1 MTIDTSNWDK
11 VTLGDIA
18 QSLTIATKD
27 PLSEGFERYVGL
39 EHIEPGNIH
48 IKSWGNVADGTTFT
62 RVFRKGQVLFG
73 KRRAYQKKASMA
85 EFDGICSGDIL
96 VCEAIKGAVVPELL
110 PFIVQ
115 SDRFF
120 EHAIKTSAGSLSPR
134 TKFKDLAKFTFKLP
148 AKSVDQKRIAD
159 LLWSIDKTV
168 VNYEALLNCALN
180 TRSAVLKTIYSI
192 SKIKKVCISDLPI
205 QEINGMWKTEE
216 KDDVVEAA
224 IIRSTEI
231 QPFGEIAYDTAQIH
245 VVKKT
250 QLMDRQLIRGDIVV
264 ERSGG
269 GPDQPVG
276 RVCYFDRQ
284 DGNYTFSN
292 FTSAIR
298 VADHNVI
305 LPKYLLNFLLFFYEI
320 KGTDRLQKQTTG
332 IRNLDYD
339 LYRKIRIPLREI
351 GDQKKCIDTI
361 ENIEFNRKKIFSQI
375 VVTKNLQKQIINQ
388 IFG

>member
-1 MTIDTSNWDK
+1 MKIDTSDWDK

-73 KRRAYQKKASMA
+73 KRRAYQKKAAMA

-96 VCEAIKGAVVPELL
+96 VCEAIKGTVLPELL

-148 AKSVDQKRIAD
+148 ANPADQKRIAN
-159 LLWSIDKTV
+159 LLWSIDDSTEKKKF
-168 VNYEALLNCALN
+168 LLRNLQQ
-180 TRSAVLKTIYSI
+180 LF
-192 SKIKKVCISDLPI
+192 KV
-205 QEINGMWKTEE
+205 
-216 KDDVVEAA
+216 VVEENIARA
-224 IIRSTEI
+224 K
-231 QPFGEIAYDTAQIH
+231 GE
-245 VVKKT
+245 
-250 QLMDRQLIRGDIVV
+250 
-264 ERSGG
+264 
-269 GPDQPVG
+269 
-276 RVCYFDRQ
+276 
-284 DGNYTFSN
+284 
-292 FTSAIR
+292 
-298 VADHNVI
+298 
-305 LPKYLLNFLLFFYEI
+305 
-320 KGTDRLQKQTTG
+320 
-332 IRNLDYD
+332 
-339 LYRKIRIPLREI
+339 RIDLREI
-351 GDQKKCIDTI
+351 ATKSVNGFVDGDWIESKDQSEKGIRLLQLADIGVREFLDKSHRFISEDTFSRLNCFEVLPGDILLARMPDPIGRACIVPEIGCKMITAVDCCVIRIDEKLHNKLYWVYFLNSDFMKRKI
-361 ENIEFNRKKIFSQI
+361 ESLASGTTRSRISR
-375 VVTKNLQKQIINQ
+375 KNLEAIQVCCPAKNDQDSAVNRMKELMGNMDAVVESISLQYRIQKEIINQ

>member
-1 MTIDTSNWDK
+1 MIKINKSQWKTYK
-11 VTLGDIA
+11 FGDIA
-18 QSLTIATKD
+18 SSISERAEPKETKLD
-27 PLSEGFERYVGL
+27 IYVGL
-39 EHIEPGNIH
+39 EHLDPDCIH
-48 IKSWGNVADGTTFT
+48 IK
-62 RVFRKGQVLFG
+62 RKGHPSDVKGTKLRVYPGDIIFG
-73 KRRAYQKKASMA
+73 KRRAYQRKAA
-85 EFDGICSGDIL
+85 IVDFDGICSAHAMVVRANPKAIL
-96 VCEAIKGAVVPELL
+96 PELM
-110 PFIVQ
+110 PFFIH
-115 SDRFF
+115 SDVFMHRAVDVS
-120 EHAIKTSAGSLSPR
+120 EGSLSP
-134 TKFKDLAKFTFKLP
+134 TIKWKILAEQEFIIPPLG
-148 AKSVDQKRIAD
+148 DQKRIAD

-250 QLMDRQLIRGDIVV
+250 QFIDRKLIRGDIVV

-375 VVTKNLQKQIINQ
+375 GVTKNLQKQIINQ